1 MVNGVLKQI
10 DWVKRN
16 SGKNS
21 GISGNW
27 PKNPEI
33 PELSKWF
40 GIAIGS
46 TNFGSATYGSSV
58 VPRTVVWLGQF
69 WQCHVR
75 KLGSATHCGL
85 ASSFQSTEQYFWE
98 PRVHL

>member
-40 GIAIGS
+40 GIAITTLEITGIK
-46 TNFGSATYGSSV
+46 V
-58 VPRTVVWLGQF
+58 M
-69 WQCHVR
+69 
-75 KLGSATHCGL
+75 GL
-85 ASSFQSTEQYFWE
+85 
-98 PRVHL
+98 

>member
-40 GIAIGS
+40 GIAI
-46 TNFGSATYGSSV
+46 TNPNSKAKDFGTNAVPFDVSAAA
-58 VPRTVVWLGQF
+58 R
-69 WQCHVR
+69 
-75 KLGSATHCGL
+75 
-85 ASSFQSTEQYFWE
+85 
-98 PRVHL
+98 

>member
-1 MVNGVLKQI
+1 VANGVFKQI

-16 SGKNS
+16 CGKNS

-40 GIAIGS
+40 GIAI
-46 TNFGSATYGSSV
+46 TNRWG
-58 VPRTVVWLGQF
+58 
-69 WQCHVR
+69 
-75 KLGSATHCGL
+75 
-85 ASSFQSTEQYFWE
+85 
-98 PRVHL
+98 